1 MNSTINNYEIRTSTT
16 VAGNT
21 GAASRIKIT
30 LHRKDVGGGGGQ
42 TTSPAP
48 SFRVKVADLD
58 GFGDADNA
66 TIAAALGTV
75 TVATVTS
82 SKELIIAPV
91 LPAAATGTLTY
102 TGVVKHGET
111 VTIGSRVY
119 EYVAGA
125 AAQTGRVAVNVAAS
139 MTAAQG
145 TLTMDTQ
152 PTAGD
157 TVTVG
162 TRTYVWVA
170 SGTADNAGEISR
182 GADLAAAKLAF
193 VAAINGTDSVNT
205 ANTLVSAAAF
215 TSNTC
220 VLTARIEG
228 TVGNAYVT
236 TETFTAGTN
245 VFDAGTLGT
254 TTAGTDCTAANAI
267 TALVTAIGADTSA
280 VVTAV
285 DGAGDTLV
293 ATSKVT
299 GTAGNSYASTET
311 LANASWGSATLT
323 GGVAAASGTCYVD
336 VTNATAESI
345 HLLVAPGPF
354 GYPAKPIRKTITHAA
369 P

>member
-21 GAASRIKIT
+21 GAASQIKIT

-42 TTSPAP
+42 TTSPTP

-75 TVATVTS
+75 TVQTVTS
-82 SKELIIAPV
+82 NKELIIAPV

-139 MTAAQG
+139 MNAAVG
-145 TLTMDTQ
+145 TLTLPTQ
-152 PTAGD
+152 PTAND
-157 TVTVG
+157 VMTIG
-162 TRTYVWVA
+162 TRTYVFVA
-170 SGTADNAGEISR
+170 AGTGNAAGEIAL
-182 GADLAAAKLAF
+182 GADLAATKLAV

-205 ANTLVSAAAF
+205 ANTLVSASAF
-215 TSNTC
+215 AGDVCT
-220 VLTARIEG
+220 LTARIEG

-236 TETFTAGTN
+236 TENFVAVGN
-245 VFDAGTLGT
+245 VFNGATLGT

-293 ATSKVT
+293 VTSKVT

-323 GGVAAASGTCYVD
+323 GGVAAANGTCYVN

>member
-1 MNSTINNYEIRTSTT
+1 MNGTINNYEIRTTT
-16 VAGNT
+16 EVAGNT
-21 GAASRIKIT
+21 GTPSRIKIT
-30 LHRKDVGGGGGQ
+30 LHNKEVSGKGWQ
-42 TTSPAP
+42 QKSPPP
-48 SFRVKVADLD
+48 SFRVKVADLG

-66 TIAAALGTV
+66 TLAATLGTA
-75 TVATVTS
+75 TLETVTS
-82 SKELIIAPV
+82 TKELVIAPV
-91 LPAAATGTLTY
+91 LPAAASGTLTIG
-102 TGVVKHGET
+102 GVVIHGET

-119 EYVAGA
+119 EFVAGA
-125 AAQTGRVAVNVAAS
+125 AAQSGRVAVNIAAS
-139 MTAAQG
+139 MAAAQG

-170 SGTADNAGEISR
+170 AGTADNPGEISR

-205 ANTLVSAAAF
+205 ANSLVSAAAF
-215 TSNTC
+215 TSDTC

-228 TVGNAYVT
+228 TVGNAIVT
-236 TETFTAGTN
+236 TETFTAGSN

-254 TTAGTDCTAANAI
+254 TTAGTDCSAANAV
-267 TALVTAIGADTSA
+267 TALVAAITGDTSA

-285 DGAGDTLV
+285 DGAGDTV
-293 ATSKVT
+293 VVTAKAT
-299 GTAGNSYASTET
+299 GTAANSYASTET
-311 LANASWGSATLT
+311 MANGSWGSATLT
-323 GGVAAASGTCYVD
+323 GGVAAASGTCYVT
-336 VTNATAESI
+336 VTNATAESVD
-345 HLLVAPGPF
+345 LLVSPGPF